1 MSKNNSLMVLDNGL
15 SGSPKDIQEALKTIS
30 DRHTEISNIKT
41 LKHTNIK
48 NKALIM
54 SK

>member
-15 SGSPKDIQEALKTIS
+15 QGSSKDIQEALQTIP

-41 LKHTNIK
+41 P
-48 NKALIM
+48 KA
-54 SK
+54 